1 MTPLDQERVDSVT
14 EQFYRDFCDLV
25 ISTMKKV
32 RPDLRKELGPRL
44 HEKSSVYGVEWP

>member
-1 MTPLDQERVDSVT
+1 MTPLDQELVDSVT
-14 EQFYRDFCDLV
+14 EQFFKDYRDLV
-25 ISTMKKV
+25 VMAMKKV